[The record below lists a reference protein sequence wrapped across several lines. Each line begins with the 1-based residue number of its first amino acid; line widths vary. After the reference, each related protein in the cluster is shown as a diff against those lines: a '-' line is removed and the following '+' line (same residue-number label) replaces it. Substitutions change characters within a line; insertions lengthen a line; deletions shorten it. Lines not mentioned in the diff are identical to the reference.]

1 MNAAVLRIALPSIV
15 SNITVPLLGLI
26 DIAITGH
33 LGSASYI
40 GAVAVGGTFF
50 NIVYWLFGF
59 LRMGTGG
66 LTAQA
71 FGAKDSEESSLILSR
86 SLILA
91 MAVAFLLILLQSPIF
106 SIAFHWLN
114 VPADVQP
121 HAYIYCSILI
131 WGAPA
136 VLAMYS
142 FTGWFLGMQNAHFP
156 MWIAIIQN
164 LVNITASIGFV
175 YGVGMKVDGI
185 AYGTLIAQYTGL
197 LLAIILWKRK
207 YARATNLPEWKSI
220 FNLEALRHFFRVN
233 RAIFLRTLCLIIVS
247 TYFTSFGAS
256 GGSTLLAAN
265 TLLMQFFLFFSYVM
279 DGFAY
284 AGEALGGK
292 FYGAR
297 NRGQFSRLV
306 RNLFKWGS
314 ILSLLFTIV
323 YALGGDFIISLLT
336 DETNVRTVASN
347 YLPYA
352 IGIPI
357 VSFSAFLF
365 DGIFIGT
372 TDTRAMLLSML
383 CATATFFLVFRYS
396 SAPHNHALW
405 LAFLS
410 YLLTRS
416 IVSLVFYKLNRT
428 FVKQ

>member
-1 MNAAVLRIALPSIV
+1 MNAQVLRIAFPSIV
-15 SNITVPLLGLI
+15 SNITVPLLGVI

-40 GAVAVGGTFF
+40 GAVAIGGTLF
-50 NIVYWLFGF
+50 NIIYWLFGF

-71 FGAKDSEESSLILSR
+71 FGAKDSEESCLILSR

-91 MAVAFLLILLQSPIF
+91 MAVAVLLILLQLPIL
-106 SIAFHWLN
+106 SAAFHWLN
-114 VPADVQP
+114 VPTDVLP
-121 HAYIYCSILI
+121 HAYTYCSILI

-136 VLAMYS
+136 VLAMYG

-156 MWIAIIQN
+156 MWTAIAQN
-164 LVNITASIGFV
+164 LVNITASVCFV
-175 YGVGMKVDGI
+175 YGAGMKVEGI

-197 LLAIILWKRK
+197 LLALILWQSK
-207 YARATNLPEWKSI
+207 YARTTILPEWKSI
-220 FNLEALRHFFRVN
+220 FNLDALRHFFRVN

-297 NRGQFSRLV
+297 NRQQFSRLV

-323 YALGGDFIISLLT
+323 YASGGDFIVSLLT
-336 DETNVRTVASN
+336 DEANVRNVAGN

-352 IGIPI
+352 IAIPV

-383 CATATFFLVFRYS
+383 CATAIFFLVFHYS
-396 SAPHNHALW
+396 SAPHNHSLW

>member
-1 MNAAVLRIALPSIV
+1 MNAQVLRIALPSIV

-40 GAVAVGGTFF
+40 GAVAIGGTLF
-50 NIVYWLFGF
+50 NIIYWLFGF

-71 FGAKDSEESSLILSR
+71 FGAKDSEESCLILSR

-91 MAVAFLLILLQSPIF
+91 MAVAVLLILLQLPIL
-106 SIAFHWLN
+106 SAAFHWLN
-114 VPADVQP
+114 VPTDVLP
-121 HAYIYCSILI
+121 HAYTYCSILI

-136 VLAMYS
+136 VLAMYG

-156 MWIAIIQN
+156 MWTAIAQN
-164 LVNITASIGFV
+164 LVNITASVCFV
-175 YGVGMKVDGI
+175 YGAGMKVEGI

-197 LLAIILWKRK
+197 LLALILWQSK
-207 YARATNLPEWKSI
+207 YARTTILPEWKSI
-220 FNLEALRHFFRVN
+220 FNLDALRHFFRVN

-297 NRGQFSRLV
+297 NRQQFSRLV

-323 YALGGDFIISLLT
+323 YASGGDFIVSLLT
-336 DETNVRTVASN
+336 DEANVRNVAGN

-352 IGIPI
+352 IAIPV

-383 CATATFFLVFRYS
+383 CATAIFFLVFHYS
-396 SAPHNHALW
+396 SAPHNHSLW